1 MDLSLLWVILL
12 SRRIALHTKFICVYT
27 YHYKEQRYKDWPEN
41 DPYKTEHIYTDNDAE
56 NSDQRV
62 HIAELFCQ
70 PESENIVNASDHAQ
84 AKSKGNNASYGV
96 AIGE

>member
-1 MDLSLLWVILL
+1 MDLSMLWVILL
-12 SRRIALHTKFICVYT
+12 SRRIALHTKFICVYA
-27 YHYKEQRYKDWPEN
+27 YHDKEQGNKDGPEDN
-41 DPYKTEHIYTDNDAE
+41 TYETEHIHAYYHPE

-70 PESENIVNASDHAQ
+70 PESENIVNTSDHSQ
-84 AKSKGNNASYGV
+84 AKSKGNNASYSV